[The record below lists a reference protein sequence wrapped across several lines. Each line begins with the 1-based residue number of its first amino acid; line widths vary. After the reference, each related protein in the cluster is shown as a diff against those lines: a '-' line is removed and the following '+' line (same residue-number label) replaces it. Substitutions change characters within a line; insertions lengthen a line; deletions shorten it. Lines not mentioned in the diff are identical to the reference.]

1 MTQPYQALSAIYD
14 LAGWGYFA
22 ERMAGRMLRLA
33 EAHNLREIEHVVDV
47 ACGTGIAVAAFAQ
60 AGYRVTG
67 IDRSPHML
75 ERARQR
81 IDQVEATKRHT
92 QPITL
97 IEADMRDFTLPDGDQ
112 PADLVTCMYDSLN
125 YLLKQDDLVAAF
137 RCAAQALRAGGL
149 YIFDVNTLFGL
160 AEEWNS
166 NDFIQYDSEDLFIAG
181 RTRWDHERAINTLTF
196 HGFIREIEGDIWK
209 RFTEAHVQRGYPVDV
224 LRALLQEAGLTP
236 LDVYDA
242 GRRSGPKAG
251 EEERIVREDV
261 QTGRVL
267 IVARK
272 EGTNAA

>member
-1 MTQPYQALSAIYD
+1 MTEPYQALSAIYD

-33 EAHNLREIEHVVDV
+33 EAHDLRQIEHVVDV

-67 IDRSPHML
+67 VDRSPHML
-75 ERARQR
+75 EQARQR
-81 IDQVEATKRHT
+81 IDQAEVTKRHT

-97 IEADMRDFTLPDGDQ
+97 IEADMRDFALPDGDP

-125 YLLKQDDLVAAF
+125 YLLEEDDLLAAF
-137 RCAAQALRAGGL
+137 RCAAQALRESGL

-196 HGFIREIEGDIWK
+196 HGFIRKIDGDIWK
-209 RFTEAHVQRGYPVDV
+209 RFSEAHVQRGYPVDV
-224 LRALLQEAGLTP
+224 LNGLLQAAGLTP
-236 LDVYDA
+236 LAVYDA
-242 GRRSGPKAG
+242 GRRSGPEAG
-251 EEERIVREDV
+251 EAERIVGEAV

-272 EGTNAA
+272 EETSAF